1 LTTPSG
7 IDSAKPGSGKD
18 PWFWWRLAIG
28 IGLLVLLVGVVG
40 LDRVIAAAAD
50 ARPGWALTVVAMAG
64 VWLCL
69 GAVNVWILLRHLAPI
84 PLRDFLGVY
93 ITSWAASLLIPGQLG
108 DVTQVVLLR
117 RHGVDPSR
125 SGAAYVV
132 DKVVSLSWMLAAG
145 ACGVALYLPR
155 ARGWWLVAPP
165 LLIVAA
171 LLAGLALLR
180 RTPAT
185 ESSGRVRRFL
195 VRLSEQ
201 VRSFRGER
209 GALAANVALTGLR
222 WTVMGAMYLLAFRA
236 FGSPIGL
243 VAAGTIPVI
252 ASLAGYL
259 PITIGGAGV
268 MEWTAVALFRGL
280 AIEEHAVVVVYLFL
294 RTVLLVWALVLLLV
308 MRERV
313 LPEAKPSAS

>member
-1 LTTPSG
+1 MTTPSDIG
-7 IDSAKPGSGKD
+7 PAEPRSGKD
-18 PWFWWRLAIG
+18 TWFWWRFAIG

-40 LDRVIAAAAD
+40 LDKVIAAASD

-64 VWLCL
+64 LWLCL
-69 GAVNVWILLRHLAPI
+69 GAVNVWILLRRLAPV
-84 PLRDFLGVY
+84 PLRAFMGVY

-132 DKVVSLSWMLAAG
+132 DKVVSLSWMLAA
-145 ACGVALYLPR
+145 AAFGVALYLPR

-165 LLIVAA
+165 VLIVAA
-171 LLAGLALLR
+171 LLASVRLFR
-180 RTPAT
+180 RAPAT
-185 ESSGRVRRFL
+185 AAPGRVRGFL
-195 VRLSEQ
+195 VRLSDQ
-201 VRSFRGER
+201 VRSFRAER
-209 GALAANVALTGLR
+209 RALAANIALTGLR

-252 ASLAGYL
+252 ASLTGYL
-259 PITIGGAGV
+259 PVTVGGAGV

-294 RTVLLVWALVLLLV
+294 RTVLLGWALVLLLV
-308 MRERV
+308 MRERA
-313 LPEAKPSAS
+313 LPEARPSAS

>member
-7 IDSAKPGSGKD
+7 IGPPNPRTGKD

-40 LDRVIAAAAD
+40 LDRVIAAPSD
-50 ARPGWALTVVAMAG
+50 ARPAWALTVVAIAG
-64 VWLCL
+64 LWLCL
-69 GAVNVWILLRHLAPI
+69 GAVNVWILLRRLAPI
-84 PLRDFLGVY
+84 PLRAFLGVY

-108 DVTQVVLLR
+108 DVTQVLLLR
-117 RHGVDPSR
+117 RHGIDPSR

-145 ACGVALYLPR
+145 ALGVALYVPR

-165 LLIVAA
+165 VLIVVG
-171 LLAGLALLR
+171 LLSGLALLR
-180 RTPAT
+180 RTPAP
-185 ESSGRVRRFL
+185 EAPGRVRRFL
-195 VRLSEQ
+195 VRLSDQ
-201 VRSFRGER
+201 VRSFSAER
-209 GALAANVALTGLR
+209 GALAANIALTGLR
-222 WTVMGAMYLLAFRA
+222 WTVMSAMYLLAFRA

-259 PITIGGAGV
+259 PVTVGGAGV
-268 MEWTAVALFRGL
+268 MEWTAVALFRRL
-280 AIEEHAVVVVYLFL
+280 AVEEHAVVVAYLFL
-294 RTVLLVWALVLLLV
+294 RTVLLVWALMLLLV

>member
-1 LTTPSG
+1 LTTPSDIG
-7 IDSAKPGSGKD
+7 PPKPSTGKD

-40 LDRVIAAAAD
+40 LDRVIAAASD

-64 VWLCL
+64 LWLCL
-69 GAVNVWILLRHLAPI
+69 GAVNVWILLRRLAPI
-84 PLRDFLGVY
+84 PLRAFLGVY

-108 DVTQVVLLR
+108 DVTQVLLLR

-155 ARGWWLVAPP
+155 VRGWWLVAPP
-165 LLIVAA
+165 VLIVAA
-171 LLAGLALLR
+171 LLAALALLR
-180 RTPAT
+180 RAPAT
-185 ESSGRVRRFL
+185 EAQGRVRRFL
-195 VRLSEQ
+195 FRLSDQ
-201 VRSFRGER
+201 VRSFRAER
-209 GALAANVALTGLR
+209 GALAANIALTGLR
-222 WTVMGAMYLLAFRA
+222 WTVMSTMYLLAFQA

-259 PITIGGAGV
+259 PVTVGGAGV

-280 AIEEHAVVVVYLFL
+280 AVEEHAVVVAYLFL
-294 RTVLLVWALVLLLV
+294 RTVLLVWALMLLLV
-308 MRERV
+308 MRERG